1 MSKNLFRKSIAGIV
15 LAGGLIAGTAGIA
28 AAEGSTATTERPNQ
42 EQLCKRAQT
51 TWERLRALDEKLHEH
66 YRKLVALRDRAAA
79 EGRTELA
86 DKLTQR
92 LDRVKERHERIEAK
106 LKEIHDKVA
115 GKCAIPEPE
124 TAPLG

>member
-28 AAEGSTATTERPNQ
+28 AAEGSTATTERPNH

-51 TWERLRALDEKLHEH
+51 TWERLKALDQKLHEH
-66 YRKLVALRDRAAA
+66 YRKLVTLRDRATA

-92 LDRVKERHERIEAK
+92 LDRVKERHERIEAR

-115 GKCAIPEPE
+115 DKCAIPEPE